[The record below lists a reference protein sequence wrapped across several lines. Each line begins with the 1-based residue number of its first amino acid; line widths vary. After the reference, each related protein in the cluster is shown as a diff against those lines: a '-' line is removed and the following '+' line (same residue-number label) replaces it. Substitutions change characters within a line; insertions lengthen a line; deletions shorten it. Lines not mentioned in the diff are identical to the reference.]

1 MASIESRIDNFIAEH
16 ELDTDIKDSL
26 CALITDAM
34 GDLFKHVFKQ
44 PVPAEATGTATKAKK
59 VLKSEKIED
68 PTTCETHEELRNC
81 TTGVLNQFCKDN
93 GLKVGGNKKEI
104 MDRVWRHMQ
113 GESSDEDKST
123 RSKAKVEK
131 KTVEKHVCSGNNI
144 AGVPCGSSGT
154 EEFDG
159 CHFCWRH
166 ISDAQ
171 KFIDAKKPAK
181 PAAAA
186 ANASEPVAKPKAKV
200 PKASPATKAKGKKP
214 AEELVTEEEASEK
227 EDD

>member
-1 MASIESRIDNFIAEH
+1 
-16 ELDTDIKDSL
+16 
-26 CALITDAM
+26 
-34 GDLFKHVFKQ
+34 
-44 PVPAEATGTATKAKK
+44 
-59 VLKSEKIED
+59 
-68 PTTCETHEELRNC
+68 
-81 TTGVLNQFCKDN
+81 
-93 GLKVGGNKKEI
+93 
-104 MDRVWRHMQ
+104 MQ

-181 PAAAA
+181 PTAAA
-186 ANASEPVAKPKAKV
+186 ANASEPVAKSKAKV

-214 AEELVTEEEASEK
+214 AEELVTEEEGSEK